1 MSYLVAIDQSTSATK
16 VMLVDALG
24 AVVDACS
31 LEHAQLYPQPGWV
44 EHDAAEI
51 AHCLFAAAR
60 ELCRRHTDKLA
71 DVLGVSITNQRE
83 TFVVFNRTTGEPLRP
98 AIVWQCRRGDA
109 ICQELRDAGFEGEV
123 AAKTG
128 LRIDSYFSGSKI
140 AWVMREEPGVA
151 AAIRSGAACIGTI
164 DAYLVHRLTGGRTF
178 ATDPTNAS
186 RTLLYDIGRLAW
198 DGLLCERFGVS
209 VSALPEVRD
218 CAAAFGET
226 DLSGALPRHVP
237 ICGVM
242 GDSQASLFAQ
252 RCYGVGDA
260 KATFGSGT
268 SVLVNIGGEFRP
280 APAGMVS
287 AVAWIIDGRP
297 TYAWEGLI
305 NYSAATLAW
314 LKDQLGL
321 ITSIDDVESLA
332 SSVADSGGVYLVPAF
347 AGMGAP
353 YWNPDARAAIVGMSG
368 YTRREHVV
376 RAALESIAYQVA
388 DVVGA
393 FDESGVPVRT
403 LRVDGGP
410 TRNGFLMQTVADMSR
425 CELQATDVSNL
436 SALGAAMAGMLGL
449 GMSQSLAD
457 LARLPQDGR
466 TYTPV
471 ITEAD
476 AQHALSGWRDAVRR
490 VL

>member
-16 VMLVDALG
+16 ALLVDATG

-31 LEHAQLYPQPGWV
+31 RDHAQLYPQPGWV

-51 AHCLFAAAR
+51 ARNVLAVAR
-60 ELCRRHTDKLA
+60 ELCGRHGDKLA
-71 DVLGVSITNQRE
+71 AVRGVSITNQRE
-83 TFVVFNRTTGEPLRP
+83 TFVVFDRTTGEPLRP

-109 ICQELRDAGFEGEV
+109 ICQEMREAGADDEV
-123 AAKTG
+123 ASKTG
-128 LRIDSYFSGSKI
+128 LRVDSYFSGPKI
-140 AWVMREEPGVA
+140 AWVMREEPAVA
-151 AAIRSGAACIGTI
+151 IAIQSGAACVATI
-164 DAYLVHRLTGGRTF
+164 DAYLVHRLTEGRTF

-186 RTLLYDIGRLAW
+186 RTLLYDVRRLAW
-198 DGLLCERFGVS
+198 DGSLCERFGVP
-209 VSALPEVRD
+209 VGALPEVRD
-218 CAAAFGET
+218 CSATFGET
-226 DLSGALPRHVP
+226 DLGGVLPSPAP

-252 RCYGVGDA
+252 RCYDSGDA
-260 KATFGSGT
+260 KATFGSGA

-280 APAGMVS
+280 APTGMVS
-287 AVAWIIDGRP
+287 ALAWIVDGKP

-305 NYSAATLAW
+305 NYSAATLSW
-314 LKDQLGL
+314 IKDQLG
-321 ITSIDDVESLA
+321 IIDSIDEVEPLA
-332 SSVADSGGVYLVPAF
+332 ASVEDSGGVYLVPAF

-353 YWNPDARAAIVGMSG
+353 YWRPDARAAILGMSG

-388 DVVGA
+388 DIVDCFAGSGA
-393 FDESGVPVRT
+393 PIRA

-410 TRNGFLMQTVADMSR
+410 TRNALLMQLVADMSR
-425 CELQATDVSNL
+425 CELHATDESNL

-449 GMSQSLAD
+449 GMSDSLAD
-457 LARLPQDGR
+457 LARLQR
-466 TYTPV
+466 RSKAYTPASAA
-471 ITEAD
+471 AD
-476 AQHALSGWRDAVRR
+476 AQLAMRGWRDAVRR

>member
-1 MSYLVAIDQSTSATK
+1 MTYLVAIDQSTSATK
-16 VMLVDALG
+16 VLLLDASGAIVDG
-24 AVVDACS
+24 CS
-31 LEHAQLYPQPGWV
+31 LEHTQFYPQPGWV

-51 AHCLFAAAR
+51 ASNVFAAAR
-60 ELCRRHTDKLA
+60 ELCGRHADKLA
-71 DVLGVSITNQRE
+71 AVRGVSITNQRE
-83 TFVVFNRTTGEPLRP
+83 TFVVFDRTTGEPLRP
-98 AIVWQCRRGDA
+98 AIVWQCRRGDT
-109 ICQELRDAGFEGEV
+109 ICQELRSAGVEPEV
-123 AAKTG
+123 AGKTG
-128 LRIDSYFSGSKI
+128 LRIDSYFSGPKI
-140 AWVMREEPGVA
+140 AWVMREEPSVA
-151 AAIRSGAACIGTI
+151 EPIRSGAACVGTI
-164 DAYLVHRLTGGRTF
+164 DAYLVHRLTGGQTF

-198 DGLLCERFGVS
+198 DGLLCERFGVP

-218 CAAAFGET
+218 CTATFGET
-226 DLSGALPRHVP
+226 DLGGALPCPVP

-252 RCYGVGDA
+252 RCYAAGDA

-268 SVLVNIGGEFRP
+268 SLMVNIGGEFRP

-287 AVAWIIDGRP
+287 ALGWVVDGRP
-297 TYAWEGLI
+297 AYAWEGLI
-305 NYSAATLAW
+305 NYSAATFAW

-321 ITSIDDVESLA
+321 IDSIDEVEPLA
-332 SSVADSGGVYLVPAF
+332 SSVVNSGGVYLVPAF

-353 YWNPDARAAIVGMSG
+353 HWNSDARAAIVGMSG

-393 FDESGVPVRT
+393 FAACGAPVRS

-410 TRNGFLMQTVADMSR
+410 TRNDLLMQTVADMSR
-425 CELQATDVSNL
+425 CELQATDATNL

-457 LARLPQDGR
+457 LARLPRGGQA
-466 TYTPV
+466 YTPAC
-471 ITEAD
+471 TEAD
-476 AQHALSGWRDAVRR
+476 AGHALAGWRDAVRR

>member
-1 MSYLVAIDQSTSATK
+1 MSFLVAIDQSTSATK
-16 VMLVDALG
+16 VLLVDASG

-31 LEHAQLYPQPGWV
+31 LEHAQLYPKPGWV

-51 AHCLFAAAR
+51 ACNVFAAAR
-60 ELCRRHTDKLA
+60 ELCGRHTDKLA
-71 DVLGVSITNQRE
+71 EVRGVSITNQRE
-83 TFVVFNRTTGEPLRP
+83 TFVVFDRASGEPLRP

-109 ICQELRDAGFEGEV
+109 ICQELRDAGVEAEV
-123 AAKTG
+123 VARTG

-140 AWVMREEPGVA
+140 AWVMREEPAVSEAVRSGVA
-151 AAIRSGAACIGTI
+151 YIGTI
-164 DAYLVHRLTGGRTF
+164 DAYLMHRLTGGESF
-178 ATDPTNAS
+178 ATDATNAS

-198 DGLLCERFGVS
+198 DSLLCERFGVP
-209 VSALPEVRD
+209 VSALPEVRG
-218 CAAAFGET
+218 CTAKFGET
-226 DLSGALPRHVP
+226 DLGGALPRPVP

-252 RCYGVGDA
+252 RCYAVGDA

-268 SVLVNIGGEFRP
+268 SLLVNIGSEFRP
-280 APAGMVS
+280 APTGMVS
-287 AVAWIIDGRP
+287 ALAWIVDGRP

-314 LKDQLGL
+314 LKDQLRL
-321 ITSIDDVESLA
+321 IASIDDVEPLA
-332 SSVADSGGVYLVPAF
+332 SSVANSGGVYLVPAF

-353 YWNPDARAAIVGMSG
+353 YWKPEARAAIVGMSG
-368 YTRREHVV
+368 YTRLEHVV
-376 RAALESIAYQVA
+376 RAAVESIAYQVA

-393 FDESGVPVRT
+393 FDKSGVSVRS

-410 TRNGFLMQTVADMSR
+410 ICNSLLMQTVADMSR
-425 CELQATDVSNL
+425 CDLHANDASNL

-457 LARLPQDGR
+457 LARLPRAGR
-466 TYTPV
+466 AYTPAT
-471 ITEAD
+471 TEAD
-476 AQHALSGWRDAVRR
+476 ARHSLAGWRDAVRR

>member
-1 MSYLVAIDQSTSATK
+1 VSFLVAIDQSTSATK
-16 VMLVDALG
+16 VLLVDAAG

-31 LEHAQLYPQPGWV
+31 LEHAQHYPQPGWV

-51 AHCLFAAAR
+51 ARNAFAAAR
-60 ELCRRHTDKLA
+60 ELCGRHAEKLA
-71 DVLGVSITNQRE
+71 EVRGISITNQRE
-83 TFVVFNRTTGEPLRP
+83 TFVVFDRTTGEPLRP
-98 AIVWQCRRGDA
+98 AIVWQCRRGDS
-109 ICQELRDAGFEGEV
+109 ISQELRDAGVEAEV

-140 AWVMREEPGVA
+140 AWVMREEPTVA
-151 AAIRSGAACIGTI
+151 EAVRSGAACIGTI

-198 DGLLCERFGVS
+198 DGLLCERFGVP
-209 VSALPEVRD
+209 VAALPEVRD
-218 CAAAFGET
+218 CTAKFGET
-226 DLSGALPRHVP
+226 DLGGALPRPVP

-252 RCYGVGDA
+252 RCYGVGES

-280 APAGMVS
+280 APAGLVS
-287 AVAWIIDGRP
+287 ALAWIIDGRP

-321 ITSIDDVESLA
+321 IASIDEVEPLA
-332 SSVADSGGVYLVPAF
+332 STVEDSGGVYLVPAF

-353 YWNPDARAAIVGMSG
+353 YWKPEARAAIIGMSG

-393 FDESGVPVRT
+393 FAECGAPVKS

-410 TRNGFLMQTVADMSR
+410 TRNGLLMQTVADMSR
-425 CELQATDVSNL
+425 CELQATDATNL

-457 LARLPQDGR
+457 LARLPRGGR
-466 TYTPV
+466 TYTPAT
-471 ITEAD
+471 TEAD
-476 AQHALSGWRDAVRR
+476 AQLALAGWRDAVRR